1 MYTRENQIA
10 PPEEKQERAEY
21 TYKKIYTIYRNHLR
35 TKCNLRRGNYGGK

>member
-10 PPEEKQERAEY
+10 HPEEKQERAEY